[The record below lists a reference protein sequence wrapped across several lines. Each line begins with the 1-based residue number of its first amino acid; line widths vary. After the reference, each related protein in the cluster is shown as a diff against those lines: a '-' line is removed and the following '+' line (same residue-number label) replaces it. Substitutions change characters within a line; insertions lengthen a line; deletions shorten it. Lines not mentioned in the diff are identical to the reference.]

1 MPKKQLVRCTMRLH
15 GAELAQIREVCE
27 LLSLNAEVDGCRYLM
42 QRGLEALSPQ
52 LGARRMQRKMEQTFS
67 KMEQTFSP
75 QEMLPFMKQVAN
87 EAQATIEGGKT
98 L

>member
-1 MPKKQLVRCTMRLH
+1 MRLH

-52 LGARRMQRKMEQTFS
+52 LGARRMQRKMERN
-67 KMEQTFSP
+67 FSP
-75 QEMLPFMKQVAN
+75 QEMLPFMMQVAN

>member
-1 MPKKQLVRCTMRLH
+1 MRLH

-42 QRGLEALSPQ
+42 QRGLEVLSPQ
-52 LGARRMQRKMEQTFS
+52 LGTRRMQR

-75 QEMLPFMKQVAN
+75 QEMLPFFMKQLAN
-87 EAQATIEGGKT
+87 EAQVTIEGGKT

>member
-1 MPKKQLVRCTMRLH
+1 MRLH

-42 QRGLEALSPQ
+42 QRGLEAISPQ
-52 LGARRMQRKMEQTFS
+52 LGTRRLQRKMEQN
-67 KMEQTFSP
+67 FSP
-75 QEMLPFMKQVAN
+75 QELLPFMNQLVN
-87 EAQATIEGGKT
+87 EAPMTIEGGKT

>member
-42 QRGLEALSPQ
+42 QRGLEALSPL
-52 LGARRMQRKMEQTFS
+52 LGARRMQRKMEQN
-67 KMEQTFSP
+67 FSP
-75 QEMLPFMKQVAN
+75 QEMLPFMMQVAN
-87 EAQATIEGGKT
+87 EAQVTIEGGKT

>member
-15 GAELAQIREVCE
+15 GPELAQIREVCE

-42 QRGLEALSPQ
+42 LRGLEALSPQ
-52 LGARRMQRKMEQTFS
+52 LGARRMQRKMEQN
-67 KMEQTFSP
+67 FSP

-87 EAQATIEGGKT
+87 EAQGIIEGGKT

>member
-52 LGARRMQRKMEQTFS
+52 LGARRMQRKMEQN
-67 KMEQTFSP
+67 FSP
-75 QEMLPFMKQVAN
+75 QEMLLLWKQVAN
-87 EAQATIEGGKT
+87 EAQVTIEGGKT

>member
-1 MPKKQLVRCTMRLH
+1 MRFH

-52 LGARRMQRKMEQTFS
+52 LGARRMQRKMEQN
-67 KMEQTFSP
+67 FSP
-75 QEMLPFMKQVAN
+75 QEMLPLWKQVAN
-87 EAQATIEGGKT
+87 EAQVTIEGGKT

>member
-1 MPKKQLVRCTMRLH
+1 MRLH

-42 QRGLEALSPQ
+42 HRGLEALSPQ
-52 LGARRMQRKMEQTFS
+52 LGARRMQRKMEQN
-67 KMEQTFSP
+67 FSP
-75 QEMLPFMKQVAN
+75 QEMLPFMKQIAN

>member
-52 LGARRMQRKMEQTFS
+52 LGARRMQRKMEQN
-67 KMEQTFSP
+67 FSP
-75 QEMLPFMKQVAN
+75 QEMLPFMKQLVN
-87 EAQATIEGGKT
+87 EGHMTIEGGET

>member
-42 QRGLEALSPQ
+42 QRGLEVLSPQ
-52 LGARRMQRKMEQTFS
+52 LGVRRMQR

>member
-1 MPKKQLVRCTMRLH
+1 MSKKQLVRCTMRLH
-15 GAELAQIREVCE
+15 GPELAQIREVCE

-52 LGARRMQRKMEQTFS
+52 LGVRRMQRKMER
-67 KMEQTFSP
+67 TFSP
-75 QEMLPFMKQVAN
+75 QEMLPFMKQIVD
-87 EAQATIEGGKT
+87 EGHMTIEGGKT